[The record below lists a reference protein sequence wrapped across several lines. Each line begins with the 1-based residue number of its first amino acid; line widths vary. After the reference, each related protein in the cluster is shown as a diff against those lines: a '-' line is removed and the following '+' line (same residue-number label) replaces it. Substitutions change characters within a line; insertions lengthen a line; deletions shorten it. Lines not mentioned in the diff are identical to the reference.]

1 MGKAKDTGRPGP
13 TWTNEQTGQ
22 YCTGEASNCTVN
34 PDSQYQIFVY
44 RSGQFRA
51 TDQNG
56 AWGNVIVER

>member
-1 MGKAKDTGRPGP
+1 M
-13 TWTNEQTGQ
+13 
-22 YCTGEASNCTVN
+22 VN

-44 RSGQFRA
+44 HSGKFRA